1 MKIVIDT
8 NIVAS
13 AIFFG
18 GRPRKLLEELLIN
31 NLEAVASPEILIE
44 YQETF
49 DELRSRYPDKP
60 VRIPLATIISACSL
74 INPAAHYQICRD
86 PDDDKFIDCAVAGK
100 CIYIVSGDND
110 LLSLGTFKNVE
121 IVTVSEFFSRYLPD
135 NTRNKPEEE

>member
-18 GRPRKLLEELLIN
+18 GRPRQLLEELLS

-49 DELRSRYPDKP
+49 DELRSRYPGKP
-60 VRIPLATIISACSL
+60 VRIPLAAIVSACSI
-74 INPAAHYQICRD
+74 INPAEHYQICRD

-100 CIYIVSGDND
+100 CVYIVSGDKD
-110 LLSLGTFKNVE
+110 LLSLKTFKNID
-121 IVTVSEFFSRYLPD
+121 IVTVSEFFTRYLPSNSGND
-135 NTRNKPEEE
+135 PEEK